1 MSQYDVALSEDT
13 YLWKI
18 IIKPAS
24 ADGKAFEF
32 CKKNN
37 IVGVGW
43 YLKHQGDDLYVPK
56 DIDDAIGVARQCY
69 PGQKGCITA
78 LNALKEIEIN
88 DLIWTRYDG
97 IYYICRVLSKWK
109 YCNDDEHTK
118 EDICHFVNVE
128 YVEVGTIDNVPGRIT
143 NCFRSRSAIQRIH
156 DDSHVMTNITKDM
169 YNNLTGKN
177 VYETVQYGKN
187 DILDLLQAEDV
198 EEVVSLY
205 LQVNKNY
212 LVYTST
218 NKLDTQ
224 KYEFVAVARDG
235 SHYCYP
241 QVKTG
246 SVSLDGNNYKDLAVN
261 GNKVFLFATSEAYSN
276 VDGVNIVALTRKEMM
291 DFIMTNKA
299 IMPQRIKQWM

>member
-1 MSQYDVALSEDT
+1 M
-13 YLWKI
+13 I
-18 IIKPAS
+18 
-24 ADGKAFEF
+24 
-32 CKKNN
+32 
-37 IVGVGW
+37 
-43 YLKHQGDDLYVPK
+43 DL
-56 DIDDAIGVARQCY
+56 
-69 PGQKGCITA
+69 
-78 LNALKEIEIN
+78 N
-88 DLIWTRYDG
+88 
-97 IYYICRVLSKWK
+97 
-109 YCNDDEHTK
+109 
-118 EDICHFVNVE
+118 ICHFVDVE

-143 NCFRSRSAIQRIH
+143 NCFRSRSAIQRIR
-156 DDSHVMTNITKDM
+156 DDSLVMTNITKDM

-235 SHYCYP
+235 SHYCYT

-246 SVSLDGNNYKDLAVN
+246 SISLDGNNYKDLAVN

-299 IMPQRIKQWM
+299 ILPQRIKQWM